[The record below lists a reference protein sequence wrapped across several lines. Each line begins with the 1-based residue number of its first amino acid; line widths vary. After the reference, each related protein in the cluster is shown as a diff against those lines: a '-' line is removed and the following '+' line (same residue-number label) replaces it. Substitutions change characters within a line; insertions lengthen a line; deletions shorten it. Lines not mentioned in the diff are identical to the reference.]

1 MPARAEA
8 AVSSEKA
15 FDDLGG
21 RGRTNAAF
29 LEFTPCRF
37 DGLDEFRAA
46 MFREPVLENFHER
59 FLFFNGQVIGGI
71 QNLRKLCHGQ
81 NLAPHQT
88 LGNDVFWPR
97 SARGCNCS
105 APAIVTR

>member
-1 MPARAEA
+1 
-8 AVSSEKA
+8 
-15 FDDLGG
+15 
-21 RGRTNAAF
+21 
-29 LEFTPCRF
+29 
-37 DGLDEFRAA
+37 
-46 MFREPVLENFHER
+46 VLENFHER